1 MSLNNESNQN
11 NLKIAVPKSPM
22 CLDIID
28 TSSPTSN
35 ISLSPLSPTLM
46 KENNP
51 IVIFQKTHYYN
62 IHELSEFDIVGNW
75 FKNVIVDE
83 LDMKQHKKSKNK

>member
-1 MSLNNESNQN
+1 MNTNNENTKN
-11 NLKIAVPKSPM
+11 DLKITTPKNPM

-35 ISLSPLSPTLM
+35 ISLSPIAM
-46 KENNP
+46 NENDK
-51 IVIFQKTHYYN
+51 ITMFKKTHYYN
-62 IHELSEFDIVGNW
+62 ASELTEFEIVGDW

-83 LDMKQHKKSKNK
+83 LDMKNYNKSKTK

>member
-1 MSLNNESNQN
+1 MNLNNESNQN
-11 NLKIAVPKSPM
+11 DLKIIVPKSPM

-35 ISLSPLSPTLM
+35 ISLSPTLM
-46 KENNP
+46 KEDNP
-51 IVIFQKTHYYN
+51 VVIFQKIHYYN
-62 IHELSEFDIVGNW
+62 ANELSEFEIVGNW